1 MMPPEKEKT
10 LDVRKRVLKNFL
22 DVIILR
28 ELENN
33 DSLSGY
39 NLIAIIHKK
48 FDLLMSPGTT
58 YALLYSL
65 ERKGLIEASIKNG
78 RRVYRLSQR
87 GQKALLDIS
96 KHEKE
101 IEWIIKSIFS
111 K

>member
-10 LDVRKRVLKNFL
+10 LDVRKKVLKNFL

-28 ELENN
+28 ELEGN

-39 NLIAIIHKK
+39 DVIAIIHKK

-65 ERKGLIEASIKNG
+65 ERKDSSRLPLRMVEESIDYPKGDRRRSLIFPSMKRRSNG
-78 RRVYRLSQR
+78 
-87 GQKALLDIS
+87 
-96 KHEKE
+96 
-101 IEWIIKSIFS
+101 
-111 K
+111 